1 MTDSVLPMLR
11 GALVQCYN
19 QIKNSLSIH
28 LGSPE
33 LAGDT
38 LHEVWLRLHRD
49 SEIAGPIANPQ
60 AYLVRMGVN
69 LAIDIRRSQSRMLSA
84 EDVQELMLAIPA
96 PAPGP
101 ARIAEGRSE
110 LERLKAAVDEMPARR
125 REILIL
131 VRWEHWPQ
139 REVAQRLGISLRTVE
154 SELKAAQEHCAERL
168 RRDP

>member
-1 MTDSVLPMLR
+1 MIENVLPMLR
-11 GALVQCYN
+11 SVLTQRYE
-19 QIKNSLSIH
+19 QIRNSLAIQ

-38 LHEVWLRLHRD
+38 LHDIWLRLQRD
-49 SEIAGPIANPQ
+49 SHVAGPIANPQ

-69 LAIDIRRSQSRMLSA
+69 LAIDVRRSQSRMLSA
-84 EDVQELMLAIPA
+84 EDVRELMDIVPD

-101 ARIAEGRSE
+101 ARIAESRSE
-110 LERLKAAVDEMPARR
+110 LDALKAVVNEMPARR

-139 REVAQRLGISLRTVE
+139 REVAKRLGVSLRTVE
-154 SELKAAQEHCAERL
+154 SELKVAQEYCAARL
-168 RRDP
+168 RRP